1 MVRLRLIGS
10 FRIEGDP
17 LKPIPAG
24 KAGRLLTVLAA
35 HPGQFLP
42 LSLLIEALW
51 ADGPPDKADRNIA
64 ALISRLRRSLGRQ
77 RIEGGP
83 GGYRL
88 ITDESLT
95 VDLAEAERYVRTAE
109 REQARGVC
117 AVAATAAASAAGL
130 LAADKPLANEPDAPW
145 VHEVRQVV
153 DGLLR
158 RARACSWTAA
168 LEMGEVRTAVEAASA
183 ALTSDPFDED
193 ACRAVMRA
201 YRLGGESG
209 AALAAYER
217 LRSSLAEDL
226 GANPAPVTQALYLS
240 VLRGEP
246 PSTPSRAIAGRP
258 RTATS
263 SLVGRDTEL
272 QSLLDR
278 WSEAVLGHGQVVL
291 LVGESGVG
299 KSSLTSALARQ
310 VSASGALVVTTGC
323 FEAERSLFLQ
333 PFVEALRSVIA
344 WQTPQAARELF
355 RGWNGPLSE
364 LVPEVARLIGP
375 VNYERY
381 ERGTPETEH
390 RRALEALAA
399 VLGRLTES
407 HPVLLIIEELQHAGQ
422 STIEALH
429 FLTTRVTGCRLL
441 ILGTL
446 EAAEAAHIT
455 DSLEGSVTRIG
466 IGPLSR
472 AAVRTLAMEAGL
484 PVDAD
489 WLYEWTGGSP
499 YYVTELL
506 RPGHEL
512 SAAGHIPPE
521 HMPTSL
527 RDAVA
532 RRISH
537 AGRDVGLLLQLGA
550 ILGVAF
556 SLDDVAALGDL
567 GVEECI
573 RRAEKAQRA
582 GLLEPSGETF
592 RFSGHII
599 RKVAYDSASE
609 PVRISRHRR
618 AAKLLAAQPE
628 AAAHQLVAAGDW
640 APAVE
645 AWLRAADAA
654 HLAFSNLEAERLLTE
669 ALASATRSGDRRLLA
684 SVRLRRGQVRADLG
698 RYDAAREDLST
709 TIGLARELGDE
720 GLEARSLEQ
729 LGWTALYA
737 RDALAAVDLAS
748 RASHLAE
755 SAAAAPGA
763 LPSSLLLLGRVRHW
777 DGDYAEAAEAYEQVL
792 SAQTDEAT
800 KAMALAQK
808 GAMLQHLD
816 RFVDARRVLERAVL
830 LCQGTGLLR
839 PLLQSLFFTALAR
852 GDAGDFTG
860 GLRALERARRLIDAA
875 GVTYYRAG
883 IDTAMSWLWRE
894 LGEVGRAREIA
905 ERAIEST
912 RRGDALELEQ
922 EMHARLAL
930 ADCDLVLGREDDAA
944 AQVAAAVP
952 LLQGSMPFRPR
963 AELRLLEMQARWDT
977 TAAESL
983 LQTAR
988 NASSTKYEALALW
1001 HLERREEAARTALLT
1016 GSDLVVASVG
1026 TSRDAQQAV
1035 ERISQ
1040 GLPAELRSSFVAHG
1054 RLPLL
1059 VRSR

>member
-1 MVRLRLIGS
+1 M
-10 FRIEGDP
+10 
-17 LKPIPAG
+17 
-24 KAGRLLTVLAA
+24 
-35 HPGQFLP
+35 
-42 LSLLIEALW
+42 
-51 ADGPPDKADRNIA
+51 
-64 ALISRLRRSLGRQ
+64 
-77 RIEGGP
+77 
-83 GGYRL
+83 
-88 ITDESLT
+88 
-95 VDLAEAERYVRTAE
+95 
-109 REQARGVC
+109 
-117 AVAATAAASAAGL
+117 
-130 LAADKPLANEPDAPW
+130 
-145 VHEVRQVV
+145 
-153 DGLLR
+153 
-158 RARACSWTAA
+158 
-168 LEMGEVRTAVEAASA
+168 
-183 ALTSDPFDED
+183 
-193 ACRAVMRA
+193 
-201 YRLGGESG
+201 
-209 AALAAYER
+209 
-217 LRSSLAEDL
+217 
-226 GANPAPVTQALYLS
+226 
-240 VLRGEP
+240 
-246 PSTPSRAIAGRP
+246 
-258 RTATS
+258 
-263 SLVGRDTEL
+263 

-278 WSEAVLGHGQVVL
+278 WSQAVLGHGQVVL

-299 KSSLTSALARQ
+299 KTSLTSALARQ

-390 RRALEALAA
+390 RRTLEALAA

-512 SAAGHIPPE
+512 SAAGHSPPE
-521 HMPTSL
+521 HMSTSL

-618 AAKLLAAQPE
+618 AARLFAAQPE

-709 TIGLARELGDE
+709 TIGLATELGDE
-720 GLEARSLEQ
+720 GWKPA
-729 LGWTALYA
+729 
-737 RDALAAVDLAS
+737 
-748 RASHLAE
+748 
-755 SAAAAPGA
+755 
-763 LPSSLLLLGRVRHW
+763 PSSN
-777 DGDYAEAAEAYEQVL
+777 
-792 SAQTDEAT
+792 SAGPPCMPAT
-800 KAMALAQK
+800 PSPPSTWRPAPATS
-808 GAMLQHLD
+808 
-816 RFVDARRVLERAVL
+816 RSRP
-830 LCQGTGLLR
+830 R
-839 PLLQSLFFTALAR
+839 PLPERCPVRCSCSAGSVTGTA
-852 GDAGDFTG
+852 
-860 GLRALERARRLIDAA
+860 
-875 GVTYYRAG
+875 
-883 IDTAMSWLWRE
+883 
-894 LGEVGRAREIA
+894 
-905 ERAIEST
+905 
-912 RRGDALELEQ
+912 
-922 EMHARLAL
+922 
-930 ADCDLVLGREDDAA
+930 
-944 AQVAAAVP
+944 
-952 LLQGSMPFRPR
+952 
-963 AELRLLEMQARWDT
+963 T
-977 TAAESL
+977 T
-983 LQTAR
+983 
-988 NASSTKYEALALW
+988 
-1001 HLERREEAARTALLT
+1001 
-1016 GSDLVVASVG
+1016 
-1026 TSRDAQQAV
+1026 
-1035 ERISQ
+1035 Q
-1040 GLPAELRSSFVAHG
+1040 GLPKPTSRCCRPRPTRRPTPWPSPRKGPCSNTSTTSVMPVGSWSVRWSSARTPDCCARCCRACSSPRSHAVTRVTSREDCVPSSG
-1054 RLPLL
+1054 RA
-1059 VRSR
+1059 V